1 MLEAHLNLL
10 EVSALQPFIGCEVM
24 MDFTS
29 IRTEGSEGTVFTKE
43 NSIWDATGGPVK
55 R

>member
-10 EVSALQPFIGCEVM
+10 EVSVLQPFIRCEVM

-29 IRTEGSEGTVFTKE
+29 IHTEGSEGTVFTKE
-43 NSIWDATGGPVK
+43 NSIWDAIERPVK